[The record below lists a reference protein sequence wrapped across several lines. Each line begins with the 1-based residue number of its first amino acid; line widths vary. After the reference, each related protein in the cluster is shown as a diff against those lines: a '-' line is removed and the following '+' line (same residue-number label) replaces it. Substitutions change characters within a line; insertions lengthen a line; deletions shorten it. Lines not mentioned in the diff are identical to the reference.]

1 LPIETRRGVVSV
13 DVLERRLLERI
24 LAPPPKLLFRE
35 RQLERAL
42 ALAKNGVS
50 FVVYGPV
57 GAGKTTLLWKVRA
70 HSPGALYVSCAS
82 ARTHSALQRKLEPAR
97 LYLID
102 DYSLAVREPRL
113 RELVRSLKPKIVV
126 VYPPVEVYEEL
137 ELFEKLEM
145 PAYTLEELE
154 EICRERAARLALA
167 VDDEDVRAAA
177 KAGLEHGGNARVALM
192 VLAERAAVNSY
203 RLAMEGRRLPFSVE
217 A

>member
-1 LPIETRRGVVSV
+1 M
-13 DVLERRLLERI
+13 DFLERKLLERV

-42 ALAKNGVS
+42 ELAESKVS

-57 GAGKTTLLWKVRA
+57 GAGKTTLLWTLAR
-70 HSPGALYVSCAS
+70 GDALYVSCAW
-82 ARTHSALQRKLEPAR
+82 ARTHAALARKLKPAK

-102 DYSLAVREPRL
+102 DYTLAIRDSRM
-113 RELVRSLKPKIVV
+113 RELVRSLEPKAVV

-137 ELFEKLEM
+137 EGLERIEM

-154 EICRERAARLALA
+154 EICRERAARLTLA
-167 VDDEDVRAAA
+167 VDEEDVRAAA
-177 KAGLEHGGNARVALM
+177 RAGFEHGGNARVALM
-192 VLAERAAVNSY
+192 VLAERAAANSY